1 MLDYKQVRKFVAI
14 PACARLNLWSQ
25 SAENLIL
32 GTAMVESRLV
42 YIDQKGRQEKIEKP
56 GPAFGL
62 CQMEGPTH
70 MDLYRTILAKD
81 RDLRRRVLE
90 CATFFTSEIPDPG
103 EMQYNLLYSF
113 VMCRV
118 FYRRIPAALPA
129 ADDALAM
136 ANYHKRYY
144 NTYLGATKV
153 SESVEIFK
161 EVIARSKEKV

>member
-1 MLDYKQVRKFVAI
+1 VLDYRQVRKYACI
-14 PACARLNLWSQ
+14 PALRRINLWDAR
-25 SAENLIL
+25 AEVLCM
-32 GTAMVESRLV
+32 GTAMIESRLT
-42 YIDQKGRQEKIEKP
+42 YLDQKDKADKP

-70 MDLYRTILAKD
+70 LDLYRTILSRD

-90 CATFFTSEIPDPG
+90 CATFFMTEIPDPA

-113 VMCRV
+113 AMCRV
-118 FYRRIPAALPA
+118 LYRRVTAALPA
-129 ADDALAM
+129 ANDALGM

-153 SESVEIFK
+153 SESVEVFK
-161 EVIARSKEKV
+161 EVIERAKEKV